1 MMTSA
6 SDIHPFIDTLLTLY
20 VMCACSV
27 IWHACV
33 CVDVGRNEKLGWVL
47 LAANYFAPMRQQ
59 QNWAI
64 EGL

>member
-1 MMTSA
+1 MSCVHVVSYGMR
-6 SDIHPFIDTLLTLY
+6 
-20 VMCACSV
+20 
-27 IWHACV
+27 V